1 MALTLAPCGALAWSN
16 DDLTSTTWPYL
27 VGWTGGGD
35 GSYGKVR
42 SVLSEDGTLY
52 SANLSYGPGTM
63 DIMPILNAPEGASSV
78 FTPAEFYFSQA
89 GSPTKPSTITPM
101 EAMPADH
108 STPVK
113 YFVRATAEAGRIR
126 PKRTPP

>member
-1 MALTLAPCGALAWSN
+1 MKAKANTKRLLCAILAALMALTLAPCGALAWSN

-35 GSYGKVR
+35 GSYGKVQ

-89 GSPTKPSTITPM
+89 GSPT
-101 EAMPADH
+101 
-108 STPVK
+108 
-113 YFVRATAEAGRIR
+113 
-126 PKRTPP
+126 